1 MYDMSTLTL
10 RIPESLDAE
19 LARQCEELG
28 VSKSDFAREA
38 LRRHLATRE
47 FRRLRGALDGL
58 KCSAACPRSRRVMR
72 PQLRLCPP
80 STTQV

>member
-10 RIPESLDAE
+10 RIPDSLDAE

-47 FRRLRGALDGL
+47 FRSLRG
-58 KCSAACPRSRRVMR
+58 VMV
-72 PQLRLCPP
+72 PHAMAQGVFTDDDVFLRIGKR
-80 STTQV
+80 

>member
-10 RIPESLDAE
+10 RIPDGLDAE

-38 LRRHLATRE
+38 LRRHLVTRE
-47 FRRLRGALDGL
+47 FRRLRGAF
-58 KCSAACPRSRRVMR
+58 V
-72 PQLRLCPP
+72 PQAMAQGVFTDDDVFLRLG
-80 STTQV
+80 TR

>member
-19 LARQCEELG
+19 LARQCEQLG

-47 FRRLRGALDGL
+47 FRRLRGAL
-58 KCSAACPRSRRVMR
+58 V
-72 PQLRLCPP
+72 PQAMAQGVFTDDDVFLRMGKR
-80 STTQV
+80 